1 MKIQKKDE
9 SVKLVLKVQTGFNE
23 KGKAIIASRT
33 LQNVNPA
40 ISEEDVYEVGK
51 AIADLQMYDLKS
63 VSLQETA
70 NLSE

>member
-33 LQNVNPA
+33 VQNVNPA
-40 ISEEDVYEVGK
+40 ISEEDVYEIGK

>member
-9 SVKLVLKVQTGFNE
+9 SVKLMLKVQTGFNE

-33 LQNVNPA
+33 VQNVNPA
-40 ISEEDVYEVGK
+40 ISEEDVYEIGK

>member
-40 ISEEDVYEVGK
+40 ISEEDVYEIGK

>member
-1 MKIQKKDE
+1 MKIQKKNE
-9 SVKLVLKVQTGFNE
+9 SAKLVLKVRTGFNE
-23 KGKAIIASRT
+23 NGKAVIASRT

-51 AIADLQMYDLKS
+51 AIADLQMYDLDS